1 VVPVRIKR
9 KMEFSKKIFVGIAI
23 GTIAIVIFSLV
34 IVWRTGDTSPL
45 AYIIPATFA
54 ELATATG
61 FYYRKA
67 EKENTKGGIVY
78 DAALGQQNPSGDE
91 QCYEEQ

>member
-1 VVPVRIKR
+1 MRIKR

-45 AYIIPATFA
+45 AYIIPAIFV

-61 FYYRKA
+61 FYFKKA
-67 EKENTKGGIVY
+67 ETENKIK
-78 DAALGQQNPSGDE
+78 LGKLYGRNNDDLNNMQ
-91 QCYEEQ
+91 

>member
-1 VVPVRIKR
+1 MRIKR

-23 GTIAIVIFSLV
+23 ATIAIVIFSLV

-45 AYIIPATFA
+45 AYIIPAIFV

-61 FYYRKA
+61 FYFKKA
-67 EKENTKGGIVY
+67 ETENKIK
-78 DAALGQQNPSGDE
+78 LGKLYGRGNDDLNNMS
-91 QCYEEQ
+91 

>member
-1 VVPVRIKR
+1 MRIKR

-23 GTIAIVIFSLV
+23 ATIAIVIFSLV

-45 AYIIPATFA
+45 AYIIPAIFV

-61 FYYRKA
+61 FYFKKA
-67 EKENTKGGIVY
+67 ETENKIK
-78 DAALGQQNPSGDE
+78 LGKLYGRGNDDLNNMP
-91 QCYEEQ
+91 

>member
-45 AYIIPATFA
+45 AYIIPAIFV

-61 FYYRKA
+61 FYFKKA
-67 EKENTKGGIVY
+67 ETENKIK
-78 DAALGQQNPSGDE
+78 LGKLYGRNNEDLNNMP
-91 QCYEEQ
+91 

>member
-1 VVPVRIKR
+1 MRIKR

-45 AYIIPATFA
+45 AYIIPAIFV

-61 FYYRKA
+61 FYFKKA
-67 EKENTKGGIVY
+67 ETENKIK
-78 DAALGQQNPSGDE
+78 LGKLYGRGNDDLNNMS
-91 QCYEEQ
+91 

>member
-1 VVPVRIKR
+1 MRIKR

-45 AYIIPATFA
+45 AYIIPAIFV

-61 FYYRKA
+61 FYFKKA
-67 EKENTKGGIVY
+67 ETENKIK
-78 DAALGQQNPSGDE
+78 LGKLYGRNNDDLNNMP
-91 QCYEEQ
+91 